1 MITDSIKPRE
11 IIKDLTKAELRKLA
25 EKDEMTTEFG
35 SSAYVTNVRS
45 RSAKFTEI
53 IENEPNPQQA
63 EIIKKGLEYISKKR
77 MIMVERTMC
86 QSDEIKLLCRFYVT
100 KDYARN
106 AFMWHEML
114 FEPFKK
120 DTPNMT
126 VVSIPE
132 WPERKVLVLPK
143 DRITFIFGSDY
154 AGEVKKAFL
163 RMGMYLAKKQG
174 WLGLHAGS
182 KIIRIRDKTQK
193 LLNKGVLLFG
203 LSGTGKT
210 TLTCHHHY
218 LSGKESV
225 IIRQDD
231 VVFLKP
237 DGSAIGTE
245 NNFYMKTEGLRE
257 KADPL
262 LYKAVTSP
270 NAILENV
277 FVEDDGK
284 IDFQNYLLTS
294 NGRAVVMR
302 RDMDYTDDNIDLPYA
317 NILIFIYRRND
328 IIPPIVKLTP
338 EQGAAFF
345 MLGESVE
352 TSAGDPTQAGKSKRV
367 VGTNPFIIGPE
378 AQEGNRFYE
387 FLKKHPDM
395 EVYVM
400 NTGRVGGEDGEKIT
414 VRDSVEIIKQ
424 VARGSIKWQVDPTW
438 HYLVPESIPNIDKK
452 RFDPQNY
459 YTHEEYDERVKNL
472 KAERKQWL
480 TKFSDLAPDIL
491 ETMM

>member
-1 MITDSIKPRE
+1 MINELIKPRQ
-11 IIKDLTKAELRKLA
+11 IIKGLSKSELRKLA
-25 EKDEMTTEFG
+25 EKDEIVTEFG
-35 SSAYVTNVRS
+35 SAAYISNIRS

-53 IENEPNPQQA
+53 IENAPTPIQQQF
-63 EIIKKGLEYISKKR
+63 IDRGLEYVAKKR
-77 MIMVERTMC
+77 MIMVERTMG
-86 QSDEIKLLCRFYVT
+86 QSGETQFLCRYYIT

-114 FEPFKK
+114 FEPNGK
-120 DTPNMT
+120 DQPDMT

-132 WPERKVLVLPK
+132 WPERKVLVLPTEHT
-143 DRITFIFGSDY
+143 TFVFGSDY
-154 AGEVKKAFL
+154 VGEIKKAFL
-163 RMGMYLAKKQG
+163 RMGMYLAKQRG

-182 KIIRIRDKTQK
+182 KIIRTRDKTQK
-193 LLNKGVLLFG
+193 LMNKGILLFG

-210 TLTCHHHY
+210 TLTCHNHF
-218 LSGKESV
+218 LTGDEGV
-225 IIRQDD
+225 IIKQDD
-231 VVFLKP
+231 VVFMKP

-245 NNFYMKTEGLRE
+245 NNFYMKTEGLRP
-257 KADPL
+257 KAEPL

-277 FVEDDGK
+277 FVEEDGK
-284 IDFQNYLLTS
+284 VDFQNYLLTS

-302 RDMDYTDDNIDLPYA
+302 RDMDYTDDKIDLPYA

-328 IIPPIVKLTP
+328 IIPPVTKLAP

-352 TSAGDPTQAGKSKRV
+352 TSAGDPSQAGKSKRV

-378 AQEGNRFYE
+378 VEEGKRFYE
-387 FLKKHPDM
+387 ILKQHPDM

-400 NTGRVGGEDGEKIT
+400 NTGRVGGENGEKIT

-424 VARGSIKWQVDPTW
+424 IARGSIKWQVDPDW
-438 HYLVPESIPNIDKK
+438 HYLIPVEIPNINLEL
-452 RFDPQNY
+452 FNPLNY
-459 YTHEEYDERVKNL
+459 YTEEEYKSHVLNL
-472 KAERKQWL
+472 KTERKQWL
-480 TKFSDLAPDIL
+480 SKFSDLPL
-491 ETMM
+491 EVLDTID